1 MTTGQVIRTSES
13 GTAFRWERLYFWGWV
28 KKKKKWKEA
37 IMATAFPKLEKFP
50 KLSSLNWKMY
60 SGMREKTFSFSIYN
74 QKMN

>member
-1 MTTGQVIRTSES
+1 
-13 GTAFRWERLYFWGWV
+13 
-28 KKKKKWKEA
+28 
-37 IMATAFPKLEKFP
+37 MATAFPKLEKFP